1 MSRNRVADRIEPEAL
16 MSVTSGE
23 SLIRRLSW
31 TERLFWLLDQNSPRH
46 FVMAAQVDGHTSV
59 DQWRGALDAVQ
70 RRHPLLSA
78 GIAVD
83 DDGNPYFYRAAAAPI
98 PLRVLRGGMVRRD
111 LEAELACELGLPI
124 DPRCAPLIR
133 AALLYEPERATCI
146 LSTHHSI
153 ADGRSIAFVF
163 RDLLRA
169 LTRTPLQALPVP
181 PTVDDVVDRAAPGRP
196 RQTGPTALDA
206 VTPGRPARYRA
217 RDGARPQVR
226 TLQLAPELVDRVR
239 HRAREEGTTL
249 HGALCSGLALS
260 FAELVDRPAHEP
272 VRIWSPMDV
281 RKLLGLGDD
290 CAVLAISAI
299 VPAVPD
305 GLRGFWPA
313 ARGITSRLAETNT
326 VEYLA
331 DGVKLLSQSI
341 GTLDVPTAAQLMAQ
355 RFAFDF
361 VVTNLGVLAYETRF
375 GNLSLEALWGP
386 AVLSGFENEHVFGVT
401 TVSGRLALCYS
412 SYTPIEPLLAVFE
425 GSLSEACAVD
435 A

>member
-1 MSRNRVADRIEPEAL
+1 MN
-16 MSVTSGE
+16 VTSRE

-59 DQWRGALDAVQ
+59 DQWRGALAAVQ

-78 GIAVD
+78 GIEVG
-83 DDGNPYFYRAAAAPI
+83 DDGNPHFYRVAAAPI
-98 PLRVLRGGMVRRD
+98 PLRVLRGGTLRCE
-111 LEAELACELGLPI
+111 LEAELACELGLPF
-124 DPRCAPLIR
+124 DPRRAPLIR

-163 RDLLRA
+163 RDLLQA
-169 LTRTPLQALPVP
+169 LARTPLQALPVP

-196 RQTGPTALDA
+196 RQAGPTALDA
-206 VTPGRPARYRA
+206 VAPGRPARYRA

-226 TLQLAPELVDRVR
+226 TLQLAPELVERLR
-239 HRAREEGTTL
+239 HRAREEGTSL

-260 FAELVDRPAHEP
+260 FAELMDRPATEP

-290 CAVLAISAI
+290 CAVLAVSAI
-299 VPAVPD
+299 IPAVPD
-305 GLRGFWPA
+305 GPRGFWPA
-313 ARGITSRLAETNT
+313 ARAITSRLAETNT

-331 DGVKLLSQSI
+331 DGLKLLSQNI
-341 GTLDVPTAAQLMAQ
+341 GALDVTAAAQLMAQ

-361 VVTNLGVLAYETRF
+361 VVTNLGVLPYETRF
-375 GNLSLEALWGP
+375 GNLRLEALWGP
-386 AVLSGFENEHVFGVT
+386 VVLSGFENEHVFGVAT
-401 TVSGRLALCYS
+401 AGGRLALSYS
-412 SYTPIEPLLAVFE
+412 SYTPMKPLLAVFE
-425 GSLSEACAVD
+425 QNLCAACA
-435 A
+435 AEA

>member
-1 MSRNRVADRIEPEAL
+1 LRIDIEPEVP
-16 MSVTSGE
+16 MNVTSGA

-46 FVMAAQVDGHTSV
+46 FVMAAQVGGHTSI
-59 DQWRGALDAVQ
+59 DQWRRALDAVQ

-78 GIAVD
+78 GIEVG
-83 DDGNPYFYRAAAAPI
+83 DDGNPYFHRVAAAPI
-98 PLRVLRGGMVRRD
+98 PLRVLRGGMLRCE
-111 LEAELACELGLPI
+111 LEAELACELGLPF
-124 DPRCAPLIR
+124 DPRRAPLMR
-133 AALLYEPERATCI
+133 AVLLYEPERATCI

-163 RDLLRA
+163 RDLLQA

-196 RQTGPTALDA
+196 RQAGRTALDA
-206 VTPGRPARYRA
+206 VAPGRPARYRA

-226 TLQLAPELVDRVR
+226 TLQLAPEFVGRLRQ
-239 HRAREEGTTL
+239 RAREEGTSL

-260 FAELVDRPAHEP
+260 FAELVDRPADEP

-290 CAVLAISAI
+290 CAVLAVSAI
-299 VPAVPD
+299 IPAAPD
-305 GLRGFWPA
+305 GLRGIWPA

-331 DGVKLLSQSI
+331 DGLQLLSRSI
-341 GTLDVPTAAQLMAQ
+341 GALDVPAAAQLMAQ
-355 RFAFDF
+355 RFSFDF
-361 VVTNLGVLAYETRF
+361 VVTNLGVLPYETRF
-375 GNLSLEALWGP
+375 GNLCLEALWGP

-401 TVSGRLALCYS
+401 TVGGRLALSYS

-425 GSLSEACAVD
+425 QNLREACAVE

>member
-1 MSRNRVADRIEPEAL
+1 LRIDIEPEVL
-16 MSVTSGE
+16 MNVTSGA

-78 GIAVD
+78 GIEVG
-83 DDGNPYFYRAAAAPI
+83 DDGNPYFYRVAVAPI
-98 PLRVLRGGMVRRD
+98 PLRVLRGGMLGYE
-111 LEAELACELGLPI
+111 LEAELAFELGLPF
-124 DPRCAPLIR
+124 DPRRAPLMR
-133 AALLYEPERATCI
+133 AVLLYEPERATCI

-163 RDLLRA
+163 RDLLQA

-181 PTVDDVVDRAAPGRP
+181 PTVDDVVHRAAPERT
-196 RQTGPTALDA
+196 RQAGPTSLDA
-206 VTPGRPARYRA
+206 VAPGRPARYRA

-226 TLQLAPELVDRVR
+226 TLQLVPGLVDRLR
-239 HRAREEGTTL
+239 HRAREEGTSL

-260 FAELVDRPAHEP
+260 FAELMDRPAHEP

-281 RKLLGLGDD
+281 RKLLDLGDD
-290 CAVLAISAI
+290 CAVLAVSAI
-299 VPAVPD
+299 IPAAPD
-305 GLRGFWPA
+305 GLRGIWPA

-331 DGVKLLSQSI
+331 DGLQLLSRSI
-341 GTLDVPTAAQLMAQ
+341 GALDVPAAAQLMAQ

-361 VVTNLGVLAYETRF
+361 VVTNLGVLPYETRF
-375 GNLSLEALWGP
+375 GNLCLEALWGP

-401 TVSGRLALCYS
+401 TAGGRLALSYS
-412 SYTPIEPLLAVFE
+412 SYTPMDPLLALFE
-425 GSLSEACAVD
+425 QHLCAACALE

>member
-1 MSRNRVADRIEPEAL
+1 LRIDIEPEVL
-16 MSVTSGE
+16 MNVTSGA

-59 DQWRGALDAVQ
+59 DQWRAALDAVQ

-78 GIAVD
+78 GIEVG
-83 DDGNPYFYRAAAAPI
+83 DDGNPHFYRVAAAPI
-98 PLRVLRGGMVRRD
+98 PLRVLRGGMLGYE
-111 LEAELACELGLPI
+111 LEAELAFELGLPF
-124 DPRCAPLIR
+124 DPRRAPLMR
-133 AALLYEPERATCI
+133 AVLLYEPERATCI

-163 RDLLRA
+163 RDLLQA

-181 PTVDDVVDRAAPGRP
+181 PTVDEVVERVAPDRP
-196 RQTGPTALDA
+196 RQAGPTALDA
-206 VTPGRPARYRA
+206 VAPGRPARYRA

-226 TLQLAPELVDRVR
+226 TLQLVPGLVDRLR
-239 HRAREEGTTL
+239 HRAREEGTSL

-260 FAELVDRPAHEP
+260 FAELMDRPAHQP

-281 RKLLGLGDD
+281 RKLLDLGDD
-290 CAVLAISAI
+290 CAVLAVSAI
-299 VPAVPD
+299 IPAVPD

-331 DGVKLLSQSI
+331 DGLKLLSQSI
-341 GTLDVPTAAQLMAQ
+341 GALDVPAAAQLMAQ

-361 VVTNLGVLAYETRF
+361 VVTNLGVLPYETRF
-375 GNLSLEALWGP
+375 GNLCLEALWGP

-401 TVSGRLALCYS
+401 TAGGRLALSYS
-412 SYTPIEPLLAVFE
+412 SYTPMDPLLVLFE
-425 GSLSEACAVD
+425 QHLCAACALE